1 MSTQE
6 EQLHLQAYSKL
17 GISLQCEE
25 MKKEGE
31 LLNIKIGQQVIL
43 D

>member
-1 MSTQE
+1 MSTQQE
-6 EQLHLQAYSKL
+6 KLQLQAYSKL
-17 GISLQCEE
+17 CISLQCEE

-31 LLNIKIGQQVIL
+31 LLDIKIRQKDIS